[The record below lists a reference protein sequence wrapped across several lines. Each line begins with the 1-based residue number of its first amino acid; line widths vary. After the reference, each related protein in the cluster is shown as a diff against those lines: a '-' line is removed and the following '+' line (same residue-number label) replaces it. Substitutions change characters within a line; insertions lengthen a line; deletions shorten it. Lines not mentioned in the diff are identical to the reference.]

1 MSRRTFCRLGFA
13 VLSLSVAALICSDR
27 TYASG
32 GGGGGGGGVDTVK
45 VNKCEYAVTPG
56 YVELLVSATSSN
68 KNAVL
73 VAYLPD
79 GSPLGYVFSGGQY
92 GGTVF
97 LCGYVPATITV
108 VSSYGGWATVPCV
121 PFQP

>member
-1 MSRRTFCRLGFA
+1 MSRRTLCRLGFA
-13 VLSLSVAALICSDR
+13 VLSLGVATLVGPARS
-27 TYASG
+27 YAS
-32 GGGGGGGGVDTVK
+32 GGGGGGVDTVK
-45 VNKCEYAVTPG
+45 VSKCEYAVTTG

-73 VAYLPD
+73 FAYLPD

-97 LCGYVPATITV
+97 LCGYVPDTITV
-108 VSSYGGWATVPCV
+108 VSSSGGWATVPCV
-121 PFQP
+121 PYQP

>member
-1 MSRRTFCRLGFA
+1 MSRRNLYRLGFA
-13 VLSLSVAALICSDR
+13 VLSLGVATLICPARS
-27 TYASG
+27 YA

-45 VNKCEYAVTPG
+45 VNKCEYAVTTG
-56 YVELLVSATSSN
+56 YVELLVSASSSN

-73 VAYLPD
+73 FAYLPD
-79 GSPLGYVFSGGQY
+79 GTPLGYVFSGGQY

-97 LCGYVPATITV
+97 LCPYVPATITV
-108 VSSYGGWATVPCV
+108 VSSYGGWSTVPCV

>member
-1 MSRRTFCRLGFA
+1 MSRRNLYRLGFA
-13 VLSLSVAALICSDR
+13 VLALSVATLIGPARS
-27 TYASG
+27 YA
-32 GGGGGGGGVDTVK
+32 GGGGGVDTVK
-45 VNKCEYAVTPG
+45 VNKCEYAVTTG

-97 LCGYVPATITV
+97 LCGYVPDTITV

-121 PFQP
+121 PYQP